1 MPMEL
6 PRAQGVSPYARTAT
20 ALREG
25 VALPRFSYELSIDPG
40 ITCSVQGSRHLV
52 TDHDFHIKFG
62 THSWMRQD
70 TVYAWHGPA
79 LKLFARGP
87 ARRLRGAPSPALVGM
102 QCGHLPRV
110 ASAPAKP
117 GRTIQRTAPPP
128 RAPTDP
134 GIGIAPMSC
143 ERPRG

>member
-1 MPMEL
+1 AKTIGIYTDWRGSLVRAATL
-6 PRAQGVSPYARTAT
+6 PAYGNEYGVLY
-20 ALREG
+20 
-25 VALPRFSYELSIDPG
+25 G

-110 ASAPAKP
+110 ASAPAKR
-117 GRTIQRTAPPP
+117 GRTTQRTAPPP